1 MFKKPIFIYESR
13 WLRWMPWNSWV
24 HGQVLYPLVLFR
36 FPREEV
42 SDRLFRHELQH
53 FYQGQKLGFF
63 GYYAKYIWLWIRNG
77 YKNHP
82 MELEAEEVENNPLT
96 PTERMWKDG

>member
-36 FPREEV
+36 FPKEEV

-63 GYYAKYIWLWIRNG
+63 GYYTKYIWLWIRNG

-82 MELEAEEVENNPLT
+82 MELEAEEVENDPLT